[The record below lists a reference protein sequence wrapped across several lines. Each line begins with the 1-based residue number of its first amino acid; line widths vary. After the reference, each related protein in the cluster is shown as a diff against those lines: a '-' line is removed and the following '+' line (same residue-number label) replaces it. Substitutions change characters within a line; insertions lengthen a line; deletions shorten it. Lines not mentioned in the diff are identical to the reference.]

1 MFISLFLSFSVVFAQ
16 PQQEPPEE
24 RSPLDMTRALG
35 ISFLQESG
43 LEEEFN
49 KSAIRGMLQYLD
61 EQIGFGTSQLMSV
74 QQKDAVLQYQN
85 GIREGYGLRVQLI
98 ERKGFLIE
106 HVFEDGAAY
115 TSGLRKGDLIISIG
129 AQSLMAKRSKEMVD
143 ILNQPPKDQIRFEVL
158 REGHLVSFGVSRGA
172 YFLQPI
178 SVYENVVQIHYF
190 GPKTAEMLAEIL
202 RQKKDE
208 PLILDLRNND
218 GGSIEEVQ
226 KVMGLF
232 ATNVVMGYRHFVDGS
247 QEEIRSVSA
256 YKDVCETPIYILTN
270 NQTTQAAEL
279 FVAAMQFHQ
288 RALVVGEK
296 TAGISSE
303 NHFYPLNELLFLY
316 VADVQLWS
324 PGKLPWE
331 GVGLEPSIVVRSSQ
345 SIASGKSIDVQLET
359 VLRLIKTP

>member
-1 MFISLFLSFSVVFAQ
+1 MIISFFLFLSMAFSQ
-16 PQQEPPEE
+16 PPQEDVEE
-24 RSPLDMTRALG
+24 FSPLERTRALG
-35 ISFLQESG
+35 LSFLQERG
-43 LEEEFN
+43 LEDEFN

-61 EQIGFGTSQLMSV
+61 EKIGFGTSYLMNM
-74 QQKDAVLQYQN
+74 QQKDAVLQYQK

-129 AQSLMAKRSKEMVD
+129 EQSLMAKRSKEMVD

-190 GPKTAEMLAEIL
+190 GPKTVEMLRDIL
-202 RQKKDE
+202 LKSKLE
-208 PLILDLRNND
+208 PVILDLRNNE

-226 KVMGLF
+226 KVVGLF
-232 ATNVVMGYRHFVDGS
+232 ASNVVIGFRNSVEGT
-247 QEEIRSVSA
+247 QEEIRSIA
-256 YKDVCETPIYILTN
+256 HEDHIFDTPLYILTN
-270 NQTTQAAEL
+270 SQTAQAAEL

-303 NHFYPLNELLFLY
+303 NHFYPLNEALFLY
-316 VADVQLWS
+316 VADIQLWS
-324 PGKLPWE
+324 PHKQSWE

-345 SIASGKSIDVQLET
+345 SIAGGKSIDVQLET